1 VRGPTSVLASSPG
14 PRRSR
19 SARSHTIL
27 SSLSCTRSCTTRRL
41 VAVQRWPVVPNA
53 PHSAPSRAR
62 SRSASSM
69 TSIAFLPP
77 ISSERR
83 LCIRPHVA
91 PMTDPV
97 SRSEEHTSEL
107 QSLRHLVCRLL
118 LEKKKKI
125 RTDKYY
131 YHTTVDTIL
140 TYTPT

>member
-1 VRGPTSVLASSPG
+1 MRGPTSVLASRPG

-97 SRSEEHTSEL
+97 SVDPVNERSEEHTSEL
-107 QSLRHLVCRLL
+107 QSLAYLVCRLL
-118 LEKKKKI
+118 LEKKK
-125 RTDKYY
+125 
-131 YHTTVDTIL
+131 TTL
-140 TYTPT
+140 TYMHDNGKDQT